1 MVRTPPYHEYM
12 FKALTNFKISI
23 LYLNI
28 TITLAEYSLQ
38 YGLILIG
45 FSLLTIHVNYYL
57 IWKFYAK
64 IKEIA

>member
-45 FSLLTIHVNYYL
+45 FSLLTIHVTYYL